1 MCTIGF
7 VSFGAIDFLSVH
19 IAVHIKNYLKI
30 YNVLK

>member
-19 IAVHIKNYLKI
+19 IAVHIKN
-30 YNVLK
+30 NVVF

>member
-7 VSFGAIDFLSVH
+7 VSFGSIDFLSVH

>member
-19 IAVHIKNYLKI
+19 IAVHFTN
-30 YNVLK
+30 NVVF